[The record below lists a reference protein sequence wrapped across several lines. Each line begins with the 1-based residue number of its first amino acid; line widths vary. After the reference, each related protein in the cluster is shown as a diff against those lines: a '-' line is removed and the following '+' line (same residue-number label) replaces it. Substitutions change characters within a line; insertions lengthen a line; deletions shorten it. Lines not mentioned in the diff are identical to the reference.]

1 MRHPDQVTL
10 WAHHEKLL
18 VVDQVVAFLG
28 GLDLAYGRWD
38 DLHYRLT
45 DLGDSSESAAPQV
58 IPQGLPEHTP
68 PNSTNVNPYP
78 FPAAAFLSSHSPHSK
93 FLGLSG
99 TPTTCFEYTDSVASP

>member
-45 DLGDSSESAAPQV
+45 DLGDSSESTAPKV
-58 IPQGLPEHTP
+58 TP
-68 PNSTNVNPYP
+68 PRPFWAPPVPDNPKPTPHP
-78 FPAAAFLSSHSPHSK
+78 FLASAFPLNHSK
-93 FLGLSG
+93 
-99 TPTTCFEYTDSVASP
+99 PTLRVPWPFWDPQAPALQIL